1 MPLPISPAA
10 ARILWFLVAFLS
22 AFVVQAQ
29 RPNLEVAGL
38 EYRHSRLSND
48 SLKGHVNSVAAF
60 LNFPIQKS
68 DKRVIGGRFQVN
80 NSQLALPDKGSFS
93 VTRLDLNLFWQRN
106 YSETTKLQFFV
117 QGGLYSDFV
126 DISGEDMRYA
136 IGGSYTIRHG
146 PRLTSGSGVQFAR
159 QFFGYQIN
167 PFIAIHYDI
176 SDRLH
181 LSGLLPIRPRL
192 DYQLSESISWVNE
205 ISGNLTSYR
214 LSHQSR
220 HSQYVKVTQWYGLS
234 SLAVTVKKR
243 HKFSA
248 GLGYDFRNQIQL
260 YDNDSQPYWSI
271 ITFPIGKP
279 TQPIADFNA
288 RGLRMQVSYHLVLNR
303 HE

>member
-1 MPLPISPAA
+1 MHFSA
-10 ARILWFLVAFLS
+10 ARILWFLGAVLIPFA
-22 AFVVQAQ
+22 ARAQ

-38 EYRHSRLSND
+38 EYRHSRFTSD
-48 SLKGHVNSVAAF
+48 SLKGQVNSVAAF
-60 LNFPIQKS
+60 LNFPILKT
-68 DKRVIGGRFQVN
+68 DKRMIGGRFQVN
-80 NSQLALPDKGSFS
+80 TGTLALNDKGSFS

-106 YSETTKLQFFV
+106 YSETTKLQLFV

-136 IGGSYTIRHG
+136 IGGSYTIRHS
-146 PRLTSGSGVQFAR
+146 PRLTSGSGVQFVR

-167 PFIAIHYDI
+167 PFIAINYAI

-192 DYQLSESISWVNE
+192 EYRFSESMSWVNE

-214 LSHQSR
+214 LSQESR
-220 HSQYVKVTQWYGLS
+220 HSQYVQVTQWSGVS

-248 GLGYDFRNQIQL
+248 GLGYDFRNQLQL
-260 YDNDSQPYWSI
+260 YNNDSAPYWSI
-271 ITFPIGKP
+271 ITFPLGKHA
-279 TQPIADFNA
+279 QPVTDLNG
-288 RGLRMQVSYHLVLNR
+288 RGLRMQVSYHLVLSGSSKID
-303 HE
+303 

>member
-1 MPLPISPAA
+1 MRLTLLPSAVRMFGFP
-10 ARILWFLVAFLS
+10 VAFLTT
-22 AFVVQAQ
+22 FVVQAQ
-29 RPNLEVAGL
+29 RPNLEIAGL
-38 EYRHSRLSND
+38 EYRHTRLSND

-60 LNFPIQKS
+60 LNFPILKTE
-68 DKRVIGGRFQVN
+68 KRIIGGRFQFN
-80 NSQLALPDKGSFS
+80 NSQLDLPDKGSFS

-146 PRLTSGSGVQFAR
+146 PRLTSGSGVQLAR

-192 DYQLSESISWVNE
+192 DYQLSESISWVSE

-214 LSHQSR
+214 LSQQSR
-220 HSQYVKVTQWYGLS
+220 HSEYVKVTQWYGLS

-260 YDNDSQPYWSI
+260 YGNNSQPYWSI

-279 TQPIADFNA
+279 TQPIVDFNA

-303 HE
+303 NE